1 MSVPA
6 NLQSMSVNGREMKNN
21 NKSQPPP
28 TRPIGD
34 ANANQLALTRED
46 GEGTREV
53 LVETQGHVASSPLLP
68 LVAQREA
75 QDKLMIW
82 DREKQS
88 VGRDLRHFELLD
100 CCEIHNCHEDG
111 EEEKED
117 GGEDSNG
124 GGDDGLMSMSSSSTA
139 SSVSAYRNDNDSNGK
154 DGEIDQERGM
164 DRARETEVEKGE
176 EREKIGGNE
185 RDVLLRS
192 SEDLDDGNPGSEGG
206 KERTSG
212 EQRKKVDRIIDHL
225 KEAQCLSENKVSD
238 TSLSM
243 SAVSPFC
250 VSLDKALDPLSCTLL
265 PNFNPNPNLDPNHNR
280 KPMANS
286 YVTTSA
292 LNPGRFKKRAP
303 LVDQNRNSSAAAQSQ
318 ETPDS
323 EVHQYQRSADQ
334 GVHNQNQETPT
345 PSLELLGGQSTT
357 QEQGSNQ
364 DIVTQRQ
371 ELRYSQGSIHFSS
384 DRRMGQKKMD
394 GEKVLPLPRRQQLVR
409 PLCQSE
415 PGKGRAVA
423 EPNTWRH
430 SSPSQSSDADPM
442 VMDLGHG
449 GVNDGHT
456 QEILEIKSARVNNSN
471 YSHNLSN
478 SQPSSSPGDFQP
490 SQASRPALREARS
503 LGRQV
508 SSVGRN
514 SSPTSPTSPSSSLE
528 RRRQYKAQSQFT
540 YCRSACSSPNRHGA
554 TPTTQ
559 SHTPPP
565 SPLRTPQGSPW
576 RQQQQQQLMSP
587 SRIITGTARYP
598 QGCGSSGLRPPLKSN
613 LTSGIPKPPLHHQP
627 ALNPGTTDRSPPPK
641 CPPKPKGVRPKII
654 TYVRKG
660 PQLKPQASDGPY
672 QVSTLPSRLS
682 AYTHTHS
689 PRPAIHPATTPTP
702 RTCSSSPDTH
712 TNVKSCVVAES
723 RNPPVL
729 SASNLLYDKYRQEM
743 QRNRLLSSGPMG
755 PGLRPPGHTHTLP
768 PTHTHSPPDQHS
780 GTNAQT
786 HSCTAPPKLA
796 SKAESVCGPP
806 VDKFLL
812 TEKGR
817 KLGSPSREE
826 PTSSRMVSQAAD
838 AYSSCSLLRS
848 SRGLRPQLGLGAV
861 ARGNPGS
868 GVVTATK
875 SQMMVQSQRSAL
887 GFSQPVQAVS
897 PATNQNGHEI
907 TGGYRRPSTT
917 PSTASAH
924 TSRTLLPKSGQTGLR
939 APGFSSARLSPGSSG
954 LPGPGRLAG
963 FSFVRTSS
971 VSSVSSL
978 QSVDSTQSEP
988 CRPGPSVGDDPP
1000 HHRGTDPPSTDLQR
1014 PGGPRNY
1021 SPHGLQP
1028 PSTPALPR
1036 RYLPA
1041 QPRGSPVGVRKEFQR
1056 SSEITR
1062 SLPSSPKRLAVVP
1075 PKPQSPVLSRQRPAG
1090 TVPTGSPRRVAPFR
1104 PQQDQQENMQKEKE
1118 EAQRKERE
1126 REQEERNR
1134 EREKQREEVQ
1144 RLQSRC
1150 EEQDEQLRNLR
1161 NELKATNLGLQAFI
1175 ITTQHYCLQNE
1186 SAEEKEK
1193 DLFLEI
1199 HRIKEEVASNTAE
1212 WRRLQRDKA
1221 ELEVGFEREFQELQL
1236 QQEKELAA
1244 VEAELRACNSK
1255 ETQHLRA
1262 EHQEEVEEIRAQQ
1275 QEQIEELMVN
1285 HEVAIQEL
1293 RDMHNITM
1301 TTLHEEHARTMRDLR
1316 KSFEQQKANLE
1327 ENFEKLR
1334 LSLQDQVDTLTFQN
1348 RSLRDK
1354 AKRFEEALRKS
1365 TDEKIQEALA
1375 PYQHIEEDLKSLK
1388 DVVVMKNTQIHQQ
1401 EKKISDLERVA
1412 QKNVVLEERIHVLQQ
1427 QNEDLMAR
1435 IDNNLALS
1443 RQLSE
1448 ENANLQENVEK
1459 ESSEKKRLSRN
1470 NEELLWRLQT
1480 SPLCSPCSSP
1490 LHQSFSTSPLPS
1502 CSLFSSSPGT
1512 GGGQGIDYPIPCCE
1526 GYPPPTPTYCH
1537 SPSHKTNQNQSPGL
1551 ATPTHR
1557 AFSNQNQSPGPATPT
1572 HREFSNQNQS
1582 QGPAMPTHRGLS
1594 NQNPTLGPTTP
1605 THRASPSH
1613 CHSPA
1618 RLNPL
1623 MR

>member
-6 NLQSMSVNGREMKNN
+6 NLQSMSVNGREMKNNN

-250 VSLDKALDPLSCTLL
+250 VSLDKALDPLSCTPL

-384 DRRMGQKKMD
+384 DRRMGQKMD

-528 RRRQYKAQSQFT
+528 RRRQYEAQSQFT
-540 YCRSACSSPNRHGA
+540 YRRSACSSPNRHGA

-768 PTHTHSPPDQHS
+768 PTHKHSPPDQHS

-988 CRPGPSVGDDPP
+988 CRRYYLQWKTNQGEVCRVESSWYFVEEKLPKSRSEQGPVWVMTPPTTEGPTPPLQTSNDQEDPE
-1000 HHRGTDPPSTDLQR
+1000 TIALMVSSPP
-1014 PGGPRNY
+1014 
-1021 SPHGLQP
+1021 
-1028 PSTPALPR
+1028 LPLPCLADT
-1036 RYLPA
+1036 YLP
-1041 QPRGSPVGVRKEFQR
+1041 SPEARQLVSHTTHMEVHTCEGVRKEFQR

-1075 PKPQSPVLSRQRPAG
+1075 PKPQSPG
-1090 TVPTGSPRRVAPFR
+1090 
-1104 PQQDQQENMQKEKE
+1104 
-1118 EAQRKERE
+1118 
-1126 REQEERNR
+1126 
-1134 EREKQREEVQ
+1134 
-1144 RLQSRC
+1144 
-1150 EEQDEQLRNLR
+1150 
-1161 NELKATNLGLQAFI
+1161 
-1175 ITTQHYCLQNE
+1175 
-1186 SAEEKEK
+1186 
-1193 DLFLEI
+1193 
-1199 HRIKEEVASNTAE
+1199 
-1212 WRRLQRDKA
+1212 
-1221 ELEVGFEREFQELQL
+1221 
-1236 QQEKELAA
+1236 
-1244 VEAELRACNSK
+1244 
-1255 ETQHLRA
+1255 ETH
-1262 EHQEEVEEIRAQQ
+1262 
-1275 QEQIEELMVN
+1275 
-1285 HEVAIQEL
+1285 
-1293 RDMHNITM
+1293 
-1301 TTLHEEHARTMRDLR
+1301 
-1316 KSFEQQKANLE
+1316 
-1327 ENFEKLR
+1327 
-1334 LSLQDQVDTLTFQN
+1334 
-1348 RSLRDK
+1348 
-1354 AKRFEEALRKS
+1354 
-1365 TDEKIQEALA
+1365 
-1375 PYQHIEEDLKSLK
+1375 
-1388 DVVVMKNTQIHQQ
+1388 
-1401 EKKISDLERVA
+1401 
-1412 QKNVVLEERIHVLQQ
+1412 
-1427 QNEDLMAR
+1427 
-1435 IDNNLALS
+1435 
-1443 RQLSE
+1443 
-1448 ENANLQENVEK
+1448 
-1459 ESSEKKRLSRN
+1459 
-1470 NEELLWRLQT
+1470 
-1480 SPLCSPCSSP
+1480 
-1490 LHQSFSTSPLPS
+1490 
-1502 CSLFSSSPGT
+1502 
-1512 GGGQGIDYPIPCCE
+1512 
-1526 GYPPPTPTYCH
+1526 
-1537 SPSHKTNQNQSPGL
+1537 
-1551 ATPTHR
+1551 
-1557 AFSNQNQSPGPATPT
+1557 
-1572 HREFSNQNQS
+1572 
-1582 QGPAMPTHRGLS
+1582 
-1594 NQNPTLGPTTP
+1594 
-1605 THRASPSH
+1605 
-1613 CHSPA
+1613 
-1618 RLNPL
+1618 
-1623 MR
+1623 